1 MQVIRQAIKKESRPT
16 DTAFGI
22 DNIIITRESCQYFPR
37 GSNSKSEAQ
46 MIISYLRL
54 EIRTDI

>member
-16 DTAFGI
+16 GTTFGF
-22 DNIIITRESCQYFPR
+22 DNIIITGEACQHFPR

-54 EIRTDI
+54 KIKTDI